1 MATKKAPKALT
12 KCEEC
17 GTRLPVHL
25 LGLVP
30 PGGKG
35 LKHICS
41 CTAAYTER
49 ETDEFH
55 RPDEI
60 LAKTRNTP
68 GPQRDG
74 LAAFLGEHS
83 HGTSTIEPCF
93 IRKKQVPS

>member
-1 MATKKAPKALT
+1 MSLYRFAL
-12 KCEEC
+12 
-17 GTRLPVHL
+17 
-25 LGLVP
+25 
-30 PGGKG
+30 
-35 LKHICS
+35 S
-41 CTAAYTER
+41 CTACQALFIFEDQQYTER

-74 LAAFLGEHS
+74 LAAFLGEHA
-83 HGTSTIEPCF
+83 HGTPTTIEPCF

>member
-25 LGLVP
+25 LGLAP

-41 CTAAYTER
+41 CTAAYTEQAGEFVR
-49 ETDEFH
+49 TGNERNLVVEYDE
-55 RPDEI
+55 EQK
-60 LAKTRNTP
+60 AKKK
-68 GPQRDG
+68 
-74 LAAFLGEHS
+74 AAKE
-83 HGTSTIEPCF
+83 
-93 IRKKQVPS
+93 KMQ